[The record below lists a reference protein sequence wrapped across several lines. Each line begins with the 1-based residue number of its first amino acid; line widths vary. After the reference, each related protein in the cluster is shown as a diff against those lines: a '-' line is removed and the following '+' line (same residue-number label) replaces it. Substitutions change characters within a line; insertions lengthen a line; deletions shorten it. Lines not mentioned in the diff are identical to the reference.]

1 MGQKERKKK
10 DEIFYCRRTGEEGRK
25 KILSVFLPVGKGG
38 IFGHGNG
45 DEVAAGVGSGLV
57 DGRNDLLGLADAD
70 ADVALL
76 VADDDDGAEMELLA
90 AFDDL
95 GDPADLDDA
104 LLEPIPDLL
113 LLALGAEAGGGLLDL
128 GVHDVDVV
136 AEDTDPAVGRAVDLL
151 VGGGDLVLRLR
162 GTIVEAR
169 GRDVPLGPLG
179 RLEGVIL
186 LRVEVIEE
194 GGVNVRSFTTTNGK
208 TFGGRRQMLLPR
220 KNVKQGGGGGA
231 AAAAEVV
238 VREGGGGSRR
248 GRSNSIKNAWSKGG
262 EGGEVRGEGRCHH
275 RRSIR

>member
-1 MGQKERKKK
+1 MGE
-10 DEIFYCRRTGEEGRK
+10 
-25 KILSVFLPVGKGG
+25 GG

-90 AFDDL
+90 ALDDL

-104 LLEPIPDLL
+104 LLEPIPDPL
-113 LLALGAEAGGGLLDL
+113 LLALGDEAGGGLLDL

-151 VGGGDLVLRLR
+151 VGGGELVLRLQ
-162 GTIVEAR
+162 GTLVEVR
-169 GRDVPLGPLG
+169 GRDVALGALR
-179 RLEGVIL
+179 RLEGVVL

-194 GGVNVRSFTTTNGK
+194 GGVNGRSSFTTTTGGGRR
-208 TFGGRRQMLLPR
+208 FGGRRQTVVAR
-220 KNVKQGGGGGA
+220 KKNSKKAGGGA
-231 AAAAEVV
+231 EVAA
-238 VREGGGGSRR
+238 REGGGGSRR
-248 GRSNSIKNAWSKGG
+248 RGRRK
-262 EGGEVRGEGRCHH
+262 
-275 RRSIR
+275 